1 MAEEEENTKM
11 GSHWFKMGEESMKA
25 GLGAKQSNNFNM
37 GNMVGKAADMINA
50 FGSTVADKEKAIHK
64 EKMDK
69 IDSFGDGIS
78 TWMVDMG
85 ETFSNL
91 PKEAFNQAITEC
103 TTLRDEY
110 YNAVNTGDT
119 KAQGEIMIKMNQ
131 VKERHAG
138 DAEAQKDLVDILT
151 GVLDTETGQR
161 DPATADFRA
170 MNPEHLELIK
180 NFTTAEDRS
189 ITYIGD
195 PPVLHHTWTQV
206 SEGGELVAMK
216 KTNKEL
222 NDMVVIKQTVN
233 GTKLIDYLSTATQ
246 ANMVEG
252 AKMPSD
258 NSIRSSIDKIIPK
271 KKTDLISWFKSN
283 PSEIEEFDAH
293 GYLQDNLA
301 NFSGTL
307 GELKGMETYDSD
319 EDASNGI
326 QIAQEDMQKVITM
339 IMDCE
344 NPEISRKILVEIMAD
359 ISKSKIGGLPLKNY
373 NHKPIEGASVVADAE
388 RQKNVD
394 AMYNR
399 LQDTTTG
406 AQEQLQKDLK
416 GKTKEQV
423 AAYFNITV
431 EDAQK
436 LRYNKGGFVDIDSF
450 MNNSGREKYNPGT
463 NGGKN

>member
-1 MAEEEENTKM
+1 MAEEEEENTKM
-11 GSHWFKMGEESMKA
+11 GTDWFNLGRVSMDA
-25 GLGAKQSNNFNM
+25 ELGTKQSSNFNM
-37 GNMVGKAADMINA
+37 GNMVGKAAGMINA

-64 EKMDK
+64 EKMEKVDAYGN
-69 IDSFGDGIS
+69 DIS

-85 ETFSNL
+85 ESFSNL
-91 PKEAFNQAITEC
+91 PKEAYNQCVTEVEE
-103 TTLRDEY
+103 LRNEY
-110 YNAVNTGDT
+110 YDAVNTGDT
-119 KAQGEIMIKMNQ
+119 KLQGELMIKLNQ

-138 DAEAQKDLVDILT
+138 DAEGQKDLVDILT

-180 NFTTAEDRS
+180 NFTTAKDRS

-206 SEGGELVAMK
+206 DKDGKEVTMQ

-222 NDMVVIKQTVN
+222 NDMVIIKQTVN

-258 NSIRSSIDKIIPK
+258 VSIRSSIDKIIPN

-319 EDASNGI
+319 KDASNGI

-373 NHKPIEGASVVADAE
+373 NHNPIEGASVVADAE

-394 AMYNR
+394 AMYDR

-416 GKTKEQV
+416 GKTPEQV

-431 EDAQK
+431 EDANK
-436 LRYNKGGFVDIDSF
+436 LRYNKGGFVDINSF
-450 MNNSGREKYNPGT
+450 MNNSGRGKYNP
-463 NGGKN
+463 N

>member
-1 MAEEEENTKM
+1 MAEEEEEETSQPN
-11 GSHWFKMGEESMKA
+11 SNWFNLGRVSMNA
-25 GLGAKQSNNFNM
+25 ELGTKQSNNFNM
-37 GNMVGKAADMINA
+37 GDMVGKAADMINT

-69 IDSFGDGIS
+69 VDAFGDDIS

-85 ETFSNL
+85 ESFSNL

-103 TTLRDEY
+103 TALRDEY

-119 KAQGEIMIKMNQ
+119 KLQGELMIKMNQ

-138 DAEAQKDLVDILT
+138 DAEAQKDLVDVLT

-206 SEGGELVAMK
+206 GEDGEEVTMQ

-233 GTKLIDYLSTATQ
+233 GAKLIDYLSTSTQ
-246 ANMVEG
+246 AKMVEG
-252 AKMPSD
+252 AKLPSD

-271 KKTDLISWFKSN
+271 KKTELISWFKSN

-293 GYLQDNLA
+293 SYLQDNLSL
-301 NFSGTL
+301 FQGTL
-307 GELKGMETYDSD
+307 GDLGVEDSD
-319 EDASNGI
+319 STIDGI
-326 QIAQEDMQKVITM
+326 QIDPNDMQEIIRK
-339 IMDCE
+339 IMDCDD
-344 NPEISRKILVEIMAD
+344 PKISREILVEIMAD
-359 ISKSKIGGLPLKNY
+359 ISKSKISGLPLENY
-373 NHKPIEGASVVADAE
+373 NHNPIKGASVVADTE
-388 RQKNVD
+388 RKKNLD
-394 AMYNR
+394 AMYDR
-399 LQDTTTG
+399 LQDTTKG

-416 GKTKEQV
+416 GMTREQV

-431 EDAQK
+431 EDAQE
-436 LRYNKGGFVDIDSF
+436 LRYNKGGYVDI
-450 MNNSGREKYNPGT
+450 NSYIAGESNTEGGRGTYNP
-463 NGGKN
+463 

>member
-1 MAEEEENTKM
+1 MAGETTKT
-11 GSHWFKMGEESMKA
+11 GTDWFNLGQVSMNA
-25 GLGAKQSNNFNM
+25 ELGTKQSSNFNM

-69 IDSFGDGIS
+69 VDAYGDSIS

-85 ETFSNL
+85 ESFSNL
-91 PKEAFNQAITEC
+91 PKEAYNQCITEVEK
-103 TTLRDEY
+103 LRNEY

-119 KAQGEIMIKMNQ
+119 KLQGELMVQLNQ
-131 VKERHAG
+131 VKERHSG

-195 PPVLHHTWTQV
+195 PPVLYHTWTQV
-206 SEGGELVAMK
+206 GEDGEKVAMK
-216 KTNKEL
+216 KTNREL
-222 NDMVVIKQTVN
+222 NDMVIIKQTVN

-252 AKMPSD
+252 AKPPSD
-258 NSIRSSIDKIIPK
+258 NSIRSSIDKIIPN

-301 NFSGTL
+301 LFQGTL
-307 GELKGMETYDSD
+307 GDLGVEDSD
-319 EDASNGI
+319 PTIDGI
-326 QIAQEDMQKVITM
+326 QIDPNDMQEIIRK
-339 IMDCE
+339 IMDCDD
-344 NPEISRKILVEIMAD
+344 PKISRDILVEIMAD
-359 ISKSKIGGLPLKNY
+359 ISKSKIHGLPLENY
-373 NHKPIEGASVVADAE
+373 NHKPIKGASVVADAE
-388 RQKNVD
+388 RQKNLN
-394 AMYNR
+394 AMYDR
-399 LQDTTTG
+399 LQDTTKG
-406 AQEQLQKDLK
+406 AQEQLQKDLR

-431 EDAQK
+431 EDAQE
-436 LRYNKGGFVDIDSF
+436 LRYDKGGFVDIDSF
-450 MNNSGREKYNPGT
+450 MNNSGRGKYNPGT
-463 NGGKN
+463 NEGKN

>member
-1 MAEEEENTKM
+1 MAEETTGM
-11 GSHWFKMGEESMKA
+11 GTDWFNLGKVSMDA
-25 GLGAKQSNNFNM
+25 ELGTKQSNNFNM
-37 GNMVGKAADMINA
+37 GNMVGKAAGMINA

-64 EKMDK
+64 EKMEKVDAYGN
-69 IDSFGDGIS
+69 DIS

-85 ETFSNL
+85 EAFSNL
-91 PKEAFNQAITEC
+91 PKEAYNQCITEVEK
-103 TTLRDEY
+103 LRNEY
-110 YNAVNTGDT
+110 YDAVNTGDT
-119 KAQGEIMIKMNQ
+119 KLQGELMIKLNQ
-131 VKERHAG
+131 VKERHSG
-138 DAEAQKDLVDILT
+138 DSEAQKDLVDILT

-180 NFTTAEDRS
+180 NFTTAKDRS

-195 PPVLHHTWTQV
+195 PPVLYHTWTQV
-206 SEGGELVAMK
+206 GEDSKEVTMQ

-222 NDMVVIKQTVN
+222 NDMVIIKQTVN

-258 NSIRSSIDKIIPK
+258 VSIRSSIDKIIPN

-307 GELKGMETYDSD
+307 GELKGMEKFDSD
-319 EDASNGI
+319 DKVDGI
-326 QIAQEDMQKVITM
+326 QIAQGDMQNVIKM

-373 NHKPIEGASVVADAE
+373 NNNPIEGASVNADKE
-388 RQKNVD
+388 RDANIA
-394 AMYNR
+394 AMYAR
-399 LQDTTTG
+399 LQDPSKE
-406 AQEQLQKDLK
+406 AKEQLYKDLK
-416 GKTKEQV
+416 NNTPEQV
-423 AAYFNITV
+423 AAYFKISV
-431 EDAQK
+431 EDAQR
-436 LRYNKGGFVDIDSF
+436 LVYYKGGYVDINSYI
-450 MNNSGREKYNPGT
+450 NNTPLVASGINAKFS
-463 NGGKN
+463 K

>member
-1 MAEEEENTKM
+1 MAEETTKM
-11 GSHWFKMGEESMKA
+11 GTDWFNLGQVSMNA
-25 GLGAKQSNNFNM
+25 ELGTKQSSNFNM

-69 IDSFGDGIS
+69 VDAYGDSIS

-85 ETFSNL
+85 ESFSNL
-91 PKEAFNQAITEC
+91 PKEAYNQCITEVEK
-103 TTLRDEY
+103 LRDEY

-119 KAQGEIMIKMNQ
+119 KLQGELMVQLNQ
-131 VKERHAG
+131 VKERHSG

-195 PPVLHHTWTQV
+195 PPVLYHTWTQV
-206 SEGGELVAMK
+206 GEDGKEVTMQ
-216 KTNKEL
+216 KTNREL
-222 NDMVVIKQTVN
+222 NDMVIIKQTVN

-307 GELKGMETYDSD
+307 GELGVEDSD
-319 EDASNGI
+319 PKIDGI
-326 QIAQEDMQKVITM
+326 QINPNDMQEIIRQ
-339 IMDCE
+339 IMDCDD
-344 NPEISRKILVEIMAD
+344 PEISRKILVEIMAD

-394 AMYNR
+394 AMYDR

-436 LRYNKGGFVDIDSF
+436 LRYNKGGFVDINSF
-450 MNNSGREKYNPGT
+450 MNNSGREKYNPKSGSLIP
-463 NGGKN
+463 N

>member
-1 MAEEEENTKM
+1 MDMAEEEEEDTKM
-11 GSHWFKMGEESMKA
+11 GTDWFNLGRVSMDA
-25 GLGAKQSNNFNM
+25 ELGTKQSSNFNM
-37 GNMVGKAADMINA
+37 GNMVGKAAGMINA

-64 EKMDK
+64 EKMEKVDAYGN
-69 IDSFGDGIS
+69 DIS

-85 ETFSNL
+85 ESFSNL
-91 PKEAFNQAITEC
+91 PKEAYNQCVTEVEG
-103 TTLRDEY
+103 LRNEY
-110 YNAVNTGDT
+110 YDAVNTGDT
-119 KAQGEIMIKMNQ
+119 KLQGELMIKLNQ
-131 VKERHAG
+131 VKERHSG

-206 SEGGELVAMK
+206 DENGDLVTMQ

-222 NDMVVIKQTVN
+222 NDMVIIKQTVN
-233 GTKLIDYLSTATQ
+233 GAKLIDYLSTATQ

-252 AKMPSD
+252 AKKPSD
-258 NSIRSSIDKIIPK
+258 VSIRSSIDKIIPN

-301 NFSGTL
+301 LFQGTL
-307 GELKGMETYDSD
+307 GDLGVEDSD
-319 EDASNGI
+319 PKIDGI
-326 QIAQEDMQKVITM
+326 QIDPNDMQEIIRQ
-339 IMDCE
+339 IMDCDD
-344 NPEISRKILVEIMAD
+344 PKISRDILVEIMAD
-359 ISKSKIGGLPLKNY
+359 ISKSKINGFPLKNY

-388 RQKNVD
+388 RQKNLNT
-394 AMYNR
+394 MYER
-399 LQDTTTG
+399 LQNTTKG
-406 AQEQLQKDLK
+406 AQKQLQEDLK
-416 GKTKEQV
+416 GKTPEQV

-431 EDAQK
+431 EDANE
-436 LRYNKGGFVDIDSF
+436 LRYDKGGYVDI
-450 MNNSGREKYNPGT
+450 NSYINDGGYEKYNP
-463 NGGKN
+463 N

>member
-1 MAEEEENTKM
+1 MAGETTKM
-11 GSHWFKMGEESMKA
+11 GTDWFNLGQVSMNA
-25 GLGAKQSNNFNM
+25 ELGTKQSSNFNM

-69 IDSFGDGIS
+69 VDAYGDSIS

-85 ETFSNL
+85 ESFSNL
-91 PKEAFNQAITEC
+91 PKEAYNQCITEVEK
-103 TTLRDEY
+103 LRDEY

-119 KAQGEIMIKMNQ
+119 KLQGELMVQLNQ
-131 VKERHAG
+131 VKERHSG

-195 PPVLHHTWTQV
+195 PPVLYHTWTQV
-206 SEGGELVAMK
+206 GEDGKEVTMQ
-216 KTNKEL
+216 KTNREL
-222 NDMVVIKQTVN
+222 NDMVIIKQTVN

-307 GELKGMETYDSD
+307 GELGVEDSD
-319 EDASNGI
+319 PKIDGI
-326 QIAQEDMQKVITM
+326 QINPNDMQEIIRQ
-339 IMDCE
+339 IMDCDD
-344 NPEISRKILVEIMAD
+344 PEISRKILVEIMAD

-394 AMYNR
+394 AMYDR

-436 LRYNKGGFVDIDSF
+436 LRYNKGGFVDINSF
-450 MNNSGREKYNPGT
+450 MNNSGREKYNPKSGSLIP
-463 NGGKN
+463 N

>member
-1 MAEEEENTKM
+1 MAGETTKT
-11 GSHWFKMGEESMKA
+11 GTDWFNLGQVSMNA
-25 GLGAKQSNNFNM
+25 ELGTKQSSNFNM

-69 IDSFGDGIS
+69 VDAYGDSIS

-85 ETFSNL
+85 ESFSNL
-91 PKEAFNQAITEC
+91 PKEAYNQCITEVEK
-103 TTLRDEY
+103 LRDEY

-119 KAQGEIMIKMNQ
+119 KLQGELMVQLNQ
-131 VKERHAG
+131 VKERHSG

-195 PPVLHHTWTQV
+195 PPVLYHTWTQV
-206 SEGGELVAMK
+206 GEDGEKVAMK
-216 KTNKEL
+216 KTNREL
-222 NDMVVIKQTVN
+222 NDMVIIKQTVN

-252 AKMPSD
+252 AKPPSD
-258 NSIRSSIDKIIPK
+258 NSIRSSIDKIIPN

-301 NFSGTL
+301 LFQGTL
-307 GELKGMETYDSD
+307 GDLGVEDSD
-319 EDASNGI
+319 PTIDGI
-326 QIAQEDMQKVITM
+326 QIDPNDMQEIIRK
-339 IMDCE
+339 IMDCDD
-344 NPEISRKILVEIMAD
+344 PKISRDILVEIMAD
-359 ISKSKIGGLPLKNY
+359 ISKSKIHGLPLENY
-373 NHKPIEGASVVADAE
+373 NHKPIKGASVVADAE
-388 RQKNVD
+388 RQKNLN
-394 AMYNR
+394 AMYDR
-399 LQDTTTG
+399 LQDTTKG
-406 AQEQLQKDLK
+406 AQEQLQKDLR

-431 EDAQK
+431 EDAQE
-436 LRYNKGGFVDIDSF
+436 LRYDKGGFVDIDSF
-450 MNNSGREKYNPGT
+450 MNNSGRGKYNPGT
-463 NGGKN
+463 NEGKN

>member
-1 MAEEEENTKM
+1 MAEEEEEDTKM
-11 GSHWFKMGEESMKA
+11 GTDWFNLGQVSMNA
-25 GLGAKQSNNFNM
+25 ELGTKQSSNFNM
-37 GNMVGKAADMINA
+37 GNMVGKAAGMINA

-64 EKMDK
+64 EKMEKVDAYGN
-69 IDSFGDGIS
+69 DIS

-85 ETFSNL
+85 ESFSNL
-91 PKEAFNQAITEC
+91 PKEAYNQCVTEVEK
-103 TTLRDEY
+103 LRNEY
-110 YNAVNTGDT
+110 YDAVNTGDT
-119 KAQGEIMIKMNQ
+119 KLQGELMIKLNQ
-131 VKERHAG
+131 VKERHSG

-206 SEGGELVAMK
+206 DKDGKEVTMQ

-222 NDMVVIKQTVN
+222 NDMVIIKQTVN

-258 NSIRSSIDKIIPK
+258 VSIRSSIDKIIPN

-394 AMYNR
+394 AMYDR

-416 GKTKEQV
+416 GKTPEQV

-431 EDAQK
+431 EDANK
-436 LRYNKGGFVDIDSF
+436 LRYNKGGFVDINSF
-450 MNNSGREKYNPGT
+450 MNNSDRGKYNP
-463 NGGKN
+463 

>member
-1 MAEEEENTKM
+1 MDMAEEEEEDTKM
-11 GSHWFKMGEESMKA
+11 GTDWFNLGRVSMDA
-25 GLGAKQSNNFNM
+25 ELGTKQSSNFNM
-37 GNMVGKAADMINA
+37 GNMVGKAAGMINA

-64 EKMDK
+64 EKMEKVDAYGN
-69 IDSFGDGIS
+69 DIS

-85 ETFSNL
+85 ESFSNL
-91 PKEAFNQAITEC
+91 PKEAYNQCVTEVEE
-103 TTLRDEY
+103 LRNEY
-110 YNAVNTGDT
+110 YDAVNTGDT
-119 KAQGEIMIKMNQ
+119 KLQGELMIKLNQ

-138 DAEAQKDLVDILT
+138 DAEGQKDLVDILT

-180 NFTTAEDRS
+180 NFTTAKDRS

-206 SEGGELVAMK
+206 DKDGKEVTMQ

-222 NDMVVIKQTVN
+222 NDMVIIKQTVN

-258 NSIRSSIDKIIPK
+258 VSIRSSIDKIIPN

-319 EDASNGI
+319 KDASNGI

-373 NHKPIEGASVVADAE
+373 NHNPIEGASVVADAE

-394 AMYNR
+394 AMYDR

-416 GKTKEQV
+416 GKTPEQV

-431 EDAQK
+431 EDANK
-436 LRYNKGGFVDIDSF
+436 LRYNKGGFVDINSF
-450 MNNSGREKYNPGT
+450 MNNSGRGKYNP
-463 NGGKN
+463 N

>member
-1 MAEEEENTKM
+1 MAEEEESTKM
-11 GSHWFKMGEESMKA
+11 GTDWFNLGRVSMDA
-25 GLGAKQSNNFNM
+25 ELGTKQSSNFNM
-37 GNMVGKAADMINA
+37 GNMVGKAAGMINA

-64 EKMDK
+64 EKMEKVDAYG
-69 IDSFGDGIS
+69 DSVS

-85 ETFSNL
+85 ESFSNL
-91 PKEAFNQAITEC
+91 PKEAYNQCITEVEK
-103 TTLRDEY
+103 LRDEY

-119 KAQGEIMIKMNQ
+119 KLQGELMIQLNQ
-131 VKERHAG
+131 VKERHSG

-170 MNPEHLELIK
+170 MNPEQLELIK

-195 PPVLHHTWTQV
+195 PPVLYHTWTQV
-206 SEGGELVAMK
+206 SEDGEKVAMK
-216 KTNKEL
+216 KTNREL

-258 NSIRSSIDKIIPK
+258 VSIRSSIDKIIPK
-271 KKTDLISWFKSN
+271 SAKKTDLISWFKSN

-307 GELKGMETYDSD
+307 GELGVEDSD
-319 EDASNGI
+319 PKIDGI
-326 QIAQEDMQKVITM
+326 QINPNDMQEIIRQ
-339 IMDCE
+339 IMDCDD
-344 NPEISRKILVEIMAD
+344 PEISRKILVEIMAD

-394 AMYNR
+394 AMYDR

>member
-1 MAEEEENTKM
+1 MAEETTRM
-11 GSHWFKMGEESMKA
+11 GTDWFNLGKVSMDA
-25 GLGAKQSNNFNM
+25 ELGTKQSNNFNM
-37 GNMVGKAADMINA
+37 GNMVGKAAGMINA
-50 FGSTVADKEKAIHK
+50 FGSTVADEEKAIHK
-64 EKMDK
+64 EKMEKVDAYGN
-69 IDSFGDGIS
+69 DIS

-85 ETFSNL
+85 EAFSNL
-91 PKEAFNQAITEC
+91 PKEAYNQCITEVEK
-103 TTLRDEY
+103 LRNEY
-110 YNAVNTGDT
+110 YDAVNTGDT
-119 KAQGEIMIKMNQ
+119 KLQGELMIKLNQ
-131 VKERHAG
+131 VKERHSG
-138 DAEAQKDLVDILT
+138 DSEAQKDLVDILT

-180 NFTTAEDRS
+180 NFTTAKDRS

-195 PPVLHHTWTQV
+195 PPVLYHTWTQV
-206 SEGGELVAMK
+206 GEDGKEVTMQ

-222 NDMVVIKQTVN
+222 NDMVIIKQTVN

-258 NSIRSSIDKIIPK
+258 VSIRSSIDKIIPN

-301 NFSGTL
+301 HFSGTL
-307 GELKGMETYDSD
+307 GELKGMETFDSD
-319 EDASNGI
+319 ENASNGI
-326 QIAQEDMQKVITM
+326 QIAQQDMQKVIKM

-373 NHKPIEGASVVADAE
+373 NHNPIEGASVNANKEEQA
-388 RQKNVD
+388 NID
-394 AMYNR
+394 AMYAMF
-399 LQDTTTG
+399 QDTTKG
-406 AQEQLQKDLK
+406 AQEKLQTKLN
-416 GKTKEQV
+416 GKSYEEI
-423 AAYFNITV
+423 AEYFKISV
-431 EDAQK
+431 EDAKK
-436 LRYNKGGFVDIDSF
+436 LVYHKGGMVNIHSYVAGQDNTTGARD
-450 MNNSGREKYNPGT
+450 KYNPE
-463 NGGKN
+463 GK